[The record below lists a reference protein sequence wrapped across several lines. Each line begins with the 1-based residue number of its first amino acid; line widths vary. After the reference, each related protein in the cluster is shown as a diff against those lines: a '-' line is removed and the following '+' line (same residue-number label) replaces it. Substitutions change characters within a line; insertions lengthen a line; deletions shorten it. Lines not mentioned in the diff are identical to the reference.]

1 VFTPYTPTTNNA
13 PTRGR
18 YSPFL
23 FDGITFSTGG
33 YSAEYG
39 QALSSVL
46 LLNTIN
52 EPDQEKTDISIMSVG
67 VAIGITQKWERSA
80 FSVNTSYTNS
90 RLQIKLS
97 TYNEQE
103 VVVARERVK
112 DFKKWLE

>member
-1 VFTPYTPTTNNA
+1 
-13 PTRGR
+13 
-18 YSPFL
+18 
-23 FDGITFSTGG
+23 
-33 YSAEYG
+33 
-39 QALSSVL
+39 
-46 LLNTIN
+46 
-52 EPDQEKTDISIMSVG
+52 MSVG